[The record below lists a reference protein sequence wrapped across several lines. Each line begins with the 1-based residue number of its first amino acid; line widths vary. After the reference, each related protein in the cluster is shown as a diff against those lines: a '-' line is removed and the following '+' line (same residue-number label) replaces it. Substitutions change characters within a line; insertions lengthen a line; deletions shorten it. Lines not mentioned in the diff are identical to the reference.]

1 MNGQFPGD
9 IVLTC
14 VIYYFT
20 DETMVIF
27 SRKYFPFL
35 WNSILYTNPVTT
47 IIIIQY
53 REFYVKLHQIYK
65 NPVNGNE

>member
-1 MNGQFPGD
+1 MNTQLHGD
-9 IVLTC
+9 VVFSC

-27 SRKYFPFL
+27 SRKHFPFL
-35 WNSILYTNPVTT
+35 WNFILYANPVTT
-47 IIIIQY
+47 IIKQY
-53 REFYVKLHQIYK
+53 REFYVKYHKIYE